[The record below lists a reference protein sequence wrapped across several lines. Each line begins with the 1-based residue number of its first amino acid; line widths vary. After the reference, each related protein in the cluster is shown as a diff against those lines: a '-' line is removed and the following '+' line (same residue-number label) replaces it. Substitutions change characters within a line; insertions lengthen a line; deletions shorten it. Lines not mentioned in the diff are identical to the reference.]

1 VQEELT
7 SARRQRTAALL
18 ERIPWHDPSLQ
29 ALPDPLRVA
38 MAKHW
43 ARRARSEARVGQSLL
58 ALVPRVRAVGGSPV
72 VLHWLEVAGQDEAVH
87 SELCRRLAE
96 SYAGERVE
104 PVEARPVT
112 LPEFGCEDERLEVL
126 LLVTGT
132 CCINETLAT
141 AWLEANVAQARAP
154 IARAANRLHLR
165 DEIDHARLGWAHL
178 ASPAVDEDLREALA
192 DCVPRLLAAN
202 LAVWL
207 RADDFTPP
215 EGVPGHG
222 VCAHADTVTI
232 IERALQEVVLPGF
245 HHVGVRVE
253 RSPGSATAMPAR

>member
-1 VQEELT
+1 VSPAQKERK

-18 ERIPWHDPSLQ
+18 ERIPWGDPSLR

-43 ARRARSEARVGQSLL
+43 ARRARSEAHVGQSLL

-72 VLHWLEVAGQDEAVH
+72 VLHWLEVAGRDEAVH

-104 PVEARPVT
+104 PAEARPVK
-112 LPEFGCEDERLEVL
+112 LPEFGCDDERLETL
-126 LLVTGT
+126 LLVAGT

-141 AWLEANVAQARAP
+141 AWLEANLAQSSAP
-154 IARAANRLHLR
+154 IAQAANRLHLR

-192 DCVPRLLAAN
+192 ECVPRLLAAN
-202 LAVWL
+202 VAIWL
-207 RADDFTPP
+207 RPDDFVPA

-222 VCAHADTVTI
+222 VCAYADTVAV
-232 IERALQEVVLPGF
+232 IERALQELVLPGF
-245 HHVGVRVE
+245 RHVGVRVDL
-253 RSPGSATAMPAR
+253 SAPLAL